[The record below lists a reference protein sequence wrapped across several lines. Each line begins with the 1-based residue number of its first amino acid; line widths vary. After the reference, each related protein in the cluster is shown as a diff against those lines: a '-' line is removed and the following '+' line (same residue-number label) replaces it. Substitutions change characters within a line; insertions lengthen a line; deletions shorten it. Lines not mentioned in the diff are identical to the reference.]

1 MNFRKEMVMS
11 RAGKGPIWK
20 LAQAVVIAWA
30 LLPGEGTV
38 HAQNRWEAMYNV
50 RIENVTV
57 TPRDPRTAVVRFDI
71 AWDSSWRDK
80 TNHDAAWVFFKVRAD
95 GKADWQHIRLAA
107 DKVLNPTGCGH
118 EKGPTALEFIVPDG
132 DDGFTGM
139 FVRRAAK
146 GKGALSA
153 RGITAVWD
161 FTANKGITKDTKV
174 SMRAF
179 GIEMVYVAE
188 GPFHLGSGGAE
199 LNGFYKYTD
208 GSQATLPYRV
218 TSAGAIPTG
227 RRKDRLWV
235 RMRTGA
241 MPPDGGEIP
250 ASFPNG
256 YAAFYCMKYPIT
268 YVQYA
273 GFLNTLTADQA
284 KVRCPPPRRY
294 AGGIIRS
301 GQPPNTTYSGRE
313 GGGRNQ
319 GPGVHGL
326 SWADGAAF
334 AAWAGLRPMTELEL
348 EKALRGPRKPAP
360 DEVGSSYWHVGGFDT
375 WDWHAFKGASHSER
389 AVTVGNAAGRKFAG
403 THGRGTPALP
413 ADWPQ
418 DDAVGTGMR
427 CTWYTPSYPRDAK
440 PSPRGVLFIG
450 LDLPRTRTSDR
461 LHAASVDPHRHPHHK
476 WRGVRTA
483 PKGVGR

>member
-1 MNFRKEMVMS
+1 MICLRNGHRFAR
-11 RAGKGPIWK
+11 W
-20 LAQAVVIAWA
+20 QAVAIACG
-30 LLPGEGTV
+30 LLLGAGAV
-38 HAQNRWEAMYNV
+38 RARDRWQAMYNV
-50 RIENVTV
+50 RIENV
-57 TPRDPRTAVVRFDI
+57 AI
-71 AWDSSWRDK
+71 AWRDK

-95 GKADWQHIRLAA
+95 SKAPWQHVRLAA
-107 DKVLNPTGCGH
+107 DKVLNPTGYGH
-118 EKGPTALEFIVPDG
+118 QKGDPRLEFIVPDG
-132 DDGFTGM
+132 GDGFIGM
-139 FVRRAAK
+139 FVRRAQE
-146 GKGALSA
+146 GKGTLSA
-153 RGITAVWD
+153 RGVTVIWD
-161 FTANKGITKDTKV
+161 LRANRGIPKDLKGV
-174 SMRAF
+174 SIRPF
-179 GIEMVYVAE
+179 GIQMVYVAE

-199 LNGFYKYTD
+199 LNGFYRYTD
-208 GSQATLPYRV
+208 GSQATRPYQV

-227 RRKDRLWV
+227 RRPGRLWV
-235 RMRTGA
+235 RMRKGS

-418 DDAVGTGMR
+418 DDAVGAGMR
-427 CTWYTPSYPRDAK
+427 CSWYTPSYPRDAK
-440 PSPRGVLFIG
+440 PYPRGVLFIG

-461 LHAASVDPHRHPHHK
+461 LHAAFVDPHRHPHHK